1 MYLIYQGGN
10 RIIMGSELCI
20 VCWLF
25 DSGKF
30 DNPFYGEEI
39 ISLLFDQK
47 CLFENE
53 IKMVFLTG
61 DIIDANI
68 SSDCSQIAIRDELC
82 TISKL
87 PEASTDLLY
96 AVVVE
101 DIEAEI
107 ASKVD
112 RALSAH
118 EAYCGMTSVAVESTD
133 SRKLFWKE
141 LRRSFSL
148 HKRMLTAFGSEEAG
162 FVYKSIAEE
171 KGLEVCFSDAVEAG
185 NTYDVAINYE
195 NDQTKN
201 KPNSNRGRLEMNF
214 AMVKEVEVAGALIWK
229 SIKDLDRAKVE
240 KDSPVGGNNI
250 SYLFMAFYQAAQGIE
265 RLQKIVIELMIK
277 NNPPKDNE
285 LKGVEEL
292 LRSHNHIELHD
303 YIKKRSNTCINKND
317 RHFLE
322 TLRIFYKDARYGRY
336 SYSDDNE
343 REATLLHELGKSLQ
357 KNDYDNN
364 VKNCFGKA
372 LARIS
377 KSYYDLIKDL
387 SYEINIYVY
396 EIDAYSDANYVF
408 YNDEKES
415 LYKRYKQIEQSK
427 KELLYYLMI
436 RGRELLPETIIKDLS
451 VLDFD
456 TADIPNYIMA
466 LVSDCNSVSDLY
478 DYVDYAYDELAEDNK
493 EKWKERIEIIKNIHA
508 VINVN

>member
-1 MYLIYQGGN
+1 M
-10 RIIMGSELCI
+10 RSELCK

-25 DSGKF
+25 DSGRF
-30 DNPFYGEEI
+30 ENQFYGEEI
-39 ISLLFDQK
+39 ISLLFDQR

-53 IKMVFLTG
+53 NKMVFLTG
-61 DIIDANI
+61 DILDANI
-68 SSDCSQIAIRDELC
+68 ASDCSQIAIRDELC
-82 TISKL
+82 TISNL
-87 PEASTDLLY
+87 PGESTDLLY

-101 DIEAEI
+101 DIETEI
-107 ASKVD
+107 ACKVD
-112 RALSAH
+112 RAISAH
-118 EAYCGMTSVAVESTD
+118 EAYCGMTRIAIGSTD
-133 SRKLFWKE
+133 PRQLFWEKLF
-141 LRRSFSL
+141 RSFSL
-148 HKRMLTAFGSEEAG
+148 YKRKLTVFGSEEAR

-171 KGLEVCFSDAVEAG
+171 KGLEVCFSDAVEVG
-185 NTYDVAINYE
+185 DTYGVVVDFE
-195 NDQTKN
+195 SDQSKY

-214 AMVKEVEVAGALIWK
+214 ALVKEVEVAGALIWK
-229 SIKDLDRAKVE
+229 SIKDLDRAKVG
-240 KDSPVGGNNI
+240 KNTPVGGKNI

-277 NNPPKDNE
+277 IDPPKDNE
-285 LKGVEEL
+285 LKGLEEL
-292 LRSHNHIELHD
+292 LRSHNHIELHN
-303 YIKKRSNTCINKND
+303 YIKKRRNTCINKND

-343 REATLLHELGKSLQ
+343 REATLLHELGKSLP

-377 KSYYDLIKDL
+377 KSYYDLIKEL

-396 EIDAYSDANYVF
+396 EINAYSDANFVF

-427 KELLYYLMI
+427 KELLYYLI
-436 RGRELLPETIIKDLS
+436 IKGIELLPETIIKDIP

-493 EKWKERIEIIKNIHA
+493 EEWKERFEIIKNIHA
-508 VINVN
+508 AINVNLETFIEGPLY